1 MTWGRR
7 IAWASKPASSDRRS
21 PEPHP
26 RGGAPNARRLA
37 RRARRAR
44 LSRPTDS
51 PAAVATPYQWLER
64 GHRSPGVVANGARPN
79 VSLRAFDAA
88 YPSGVE
94 RWNGDVSVVAGGR
107 RSGRVGAD
115 CRAQAPH
122 TLHLFASRM
131 RAGVRLLLHRT
142 HGIPPQSLARRD
154 RGPGSRNC
162 VA

>member
-1 MTWGRR
+1 MSLRR
-7 IAWASKPASSDRRS
+7 SAWASKPASSARRS
-21 PEPHP
+21 PEPP
-26 RGGAPNARRLA
+26 RGGGAQNARRLA

-79 VSLRAFDAA
+79 VSLRTFGAA

-94 RWNGDVSVVAGGR
+94 RWNGEVSVVAGGR
-107 RSGRVGAD
+107 RSDRVGAES
-115 CRAQAPH
+115 RGQAPH
-122 TLHLFASRM
+122 TLHPVASPI

-142 HGIPPQSLARRD
+142 HRTTP
-154 RGPGSRNC
+154 
-162 VA
+162 